1 MNKNFKGSLFLISA
15 ALVWGL
21 AFVAQKNAAGS
32 IGVFSY
38 IMCRSV
44 VTCAVLIPLCLIR
57 GRGLKR
63 YAPMGPALRRGLVMG
78 VLTFGA
84 ISLQQWGMEYTSASK
99 SGFVTAL
106 YIVLVPLLGLFFGKK
121 PGLKVWLAVAIALM
135 GAALLSLDFSESL
148 LPGPGEALTFGCAL
162 VFSLHILYVDH
173 RAQQLDST
181 LMCAIQ
187 FGVCAVLGGV
197 GAIFEGLTF
206 SQISGNLTSILYV
219 ALFPARWATPSSW
232 PDKNTRNPPW
242 PRCSCAW
249 KACSARWAAGSSAAK
264 CSSPWNTWAV
274 RSCLRAVWS
283 PSCPS
288 ARRPANFKNRPAWV
302 GFFLPWAKIN
312 VIIRTNPLNFFK
324 GVCKK

>member
-1 MNKNFKGSLFLISA
+1 MSKNFKGSLFLISA

-38 IMCRSV
+38 ILCRSV

-173 RAQQLDST
+173 RAQHLDST

-219 ALFPARWATPSSW
+219 GAISGAVGYTFQLAGQKYAEPALASLLMCLESVFGALGGWLIGGEVLRPLEYLG
-232 PDKNTRNPPW
+232 
-242 PRCSCAW
+242 CALLL
-249 KACSARWAAGSSAAK
+249 AGCVVAQ
-264 CSSPWNTWAV
+264 
-274 RSCLRAVWS
+274 
-283 PSCPS
+283 
-288 ARRPANFKNRPAWV
+288 
-302 GFFLPWAKIN
+302 LPQ
-312 VIIRTNPLNFFK
+312 R
-324 GVCKK
+324 KKTC

>member
-1 MNKNFKGSLFLISA
+1 MNRNFKGSLFLISA

-32 IGVFSY
+32 IGVFSF
-38 IMCRSV
+38 IFCRSV

-121 PGLKVWLAVAIALM
+121 PGLKVWLAVAIALI
-135 GAALLSLDFSESL
+135 GAALLSLNFSESL

-162 VFSLHILYVDH
+162 VFL
-173 RAQQLDST
+173 
-181 LMCAIQ
+181 C
-187 FGVCAVLGGV
+187 
-197 GAIFEGLTF
+197 TF
-206 SQISGNLTSILYV
+206 STWIIEHSI
-219 ALFPARWATPSSW
+219 WI
-232 PDKNTRNPPW
+232 
-242 PRCSCAW
+242 PR
-249 KACSARWAAGSSAAK
+249 
-264 CSSPWNTWAV
+264 
-274 RSCLRAVWS
+274 
-283 PSCPS
+283 
-288 ARRPANFKNRPAWV
+288 
-302 GFFLPWAKIN
+302 
-312 VIIRTNPLNFFK
+312 
-324 GVCKK
+324 

>member
-1 MNKNFKGSLFLISA
+1 
-15 ALVWGL
+15 
-21 AFVAQKNAAGS
+21 
-32 IGVFSY
+32 
-38 IMCRSV
+38 
-44 VTCAVLIPLCLIR
+44 
-57 GRGLKR
+57 
-63 YAPMGPALRRGLVMG
+63 MG

-84 ISLQQWGMEYTSASK
+84 ISLQQWGMEYISSASK

-121 PGLKVWLAVAIALM
+121 PGVEGVACGGDCLM

-173 RAQQLDST
+173 RAQHLDST

-219 ALFPARWATPSSW
+219 GAISGAVGYTFQLAGQKYAEPALASLLMCLESVFGALGGLAHR
-232 PDKNTRNPPW
+232 RQ
-242 PRCSCAW
+242 
-249 KACSARWAAGSSAAK
+249 K
-264 CSSPWNTWAV
+264 CSGPWNTWAV

-288 ARRPANFKNRPAWV
+288 ARRS
-302 GFFLPWAKIN
+302 
-312 VIIRTNPLNFFK
+312 
-324 GVCKK
+324 C